1 MLRFTAV
8 QFVFFHFRFQF
19 VFFLQTRKK
28 NNLLELSPLRPYLC
42 FKKNDTI
49 TLKKQIR
56 IRALQNS
63 NPIQNK
69 MRHRA

>member
-1 MLRFTAV
+1 M
-8 QFVFFHFRFQF
+8 
-19 VFFLQTRKK
+19 
-28 NNLLELSPLRPYLC
+28 RPYLC